1 MKKTILIILFSLFT
15 TLSFTSEEIKPRKTP
30 LKKLS
35 KQLGNGE
42 LIKIK
47 SYQTSNYKGIM
58 EGWYKESPIV
68 IDALITYPKGKG
80 PFPLLLITHSS
91 GSLISLDTPDLGPQA
106 KHPWGRPGRELDPQ
120 KTLQRHWKVNVSR
133 PGVCSSVPG
142 AFWNRQRPKTFKST

>member
-1 MKKTILIILFSLFT
+1 MKKIIILFLCILITFPV
-15 TLSFTSEEIKPRKTP
+15 FASEEIKPKKTQ
-30 LKKLS
+30 LIKLS

-80 PFPLLLITHSS
+80 PFPISVSYTHLTLPTS
-91 GSLISLDTPDLGPQA
+91 DL
-106 KHPWGRPGRELDPQ
+106 
-120 KTLQRHWKVNVSR
+120 V
-133 PGVCSSVPG
+133 
-142 AFWNRQRPKTFKST
+142 